1 MPKPQEL
8 IDAQVAKLAAEAA
21 KANAEARQATAE
33 ADHAEFLLGEDKA
46 ARLLQQIRLAKAE
59 EEEAQRK
66 ASDDHNHVYRFLGGV
81 SDGAVRN
88 AIARLTEW
96 SRTDPG
102 CAIELII
109 DSPGGDIIAGFHLFD
124 VLRDLSDRGNHKIT
138 TRALGM
144 AASMGGVLLQA
155 GDNRIMSPRA
165 SLLIHEAQ
173 FGAGGSFGQVEDQVE
188 FVKQL
193 QDRILNI
200 FAGRSNMSKTQIKN
214 RWKRKN
220 WWLDAEESLKH
231 GFCDEVR

>member
-8 IDAQVAKLAAEAA
+8 IDAQVAKLNAEAA
-21 KANAEARQATAE
+21 KAQAE
-33 ADHAEFLLGEDKA
+33 ADTAYAE
-46 ARLLQQIRLAKAE
+46 RLEAEASYRMTLIRAEKAE
-59 EEEAQRK
+59 EEERARR
-66 ASDDHNHVYRFLGGV
+66 ASDYHNRTYRLLGGV
-81 SDGAVRN
+81 GDGAVRT
-88 AIARLTEW
+88 AVATLTEW
-96 SRTDPG
+96 SRVEPG
-102 CAIELII
+102 CAIEFII

-124 VLRDLSDRGNHKIT
+124 VLRDMSDSGHHVT

-155 GDNRIMSPRA
+155 GDTRIMSPRA

-193 QDRILNI
+193 QDRILTI
-200 FAGRSNMSKTQIKN
+200 FSDRSSMSKTQIKN

-220 WWLDAEESLKH
+220 WWLDAQEALKH